1 MEGGDRGRA
10 SIGHHGCCVLAS
22 DRALFLPALRKET
35 RTERERERERDGGGG
50 GIGDREESRVFVAGE
65 ERTGGKRG
73 KERERQEEA
82 LSWRH
87 VLRGR
92 QSLLV

>member
-1 MEGGDRGRA
+1 MA
-10 SIGHHGCCVLAS
+10 AACL
-22 DRALFLPALRKET
+22 LPIELSSSRPCE
-35 RTERERERERDGGGG
+35 RRHEQRERERERDGGGG